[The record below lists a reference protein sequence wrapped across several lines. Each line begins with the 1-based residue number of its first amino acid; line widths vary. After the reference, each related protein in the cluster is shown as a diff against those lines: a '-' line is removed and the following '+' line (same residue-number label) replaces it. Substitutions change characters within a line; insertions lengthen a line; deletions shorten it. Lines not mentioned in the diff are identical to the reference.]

1 MRVVI
6 LSFSTLFLTG
16 VLTHAELVD
25 FGGGLQ
31 IDFTTIGD
39 AGNAADTT
47 GSPNP
52 AGSVGYDYRISTY
65 EISRDQVT
73 AAGIGITLTDMS
85 SFGGNGGDRP
95 ATGIS
100 WYEAAQFV
108 NHLNTSVGAQAAY
121 KFDGLGNFQLWDPG
135 DAGYDAS
142 NLYRN
147 SLAEYWLPDVDEW
160 YKAAYYDPNTMSY
173 FDYPT
178 GSNTAPTAVSGGTT
192 AGTAVYGQATAT
204 GPADVTNAG
213 GLSPYGVMGLGGN
226 VWEWEETAFDLTN
239 NSTSENRAFRGGP
252 WDVASGYLRSSFRNG
267 GHPPREDAIVGFRV
281 AGAAPAATVIPEP
294 STVLSLWLLGGVA
307 TLMRKRRLVA
317 AA

>member
-1 MRVVI
+1 MKPLLPTFTI
-6 LSFSTLFLTG
+6 LLLTG
-16 VLTHAELVD
+16 SLCHAQLVD

-47 GSPNP
+47 GAPNP

-65 EISRDQVT
+65 EISRAQVT
-73 AAGIGITLTDMS
+73 AAGIGITLADMS

-108 NHLNTSVGAQAAY
+108 NHLNTSQGAQAAY
-121 KFDGLGNFQLWDPG
+121 KFDVSGDFQLWDPG

-160 YKAAYYDPNTMSY
+160 YKAAYYDPGSGTY

-192 AGTAVYGQATAT
+192 AGTAVYGQPFSN
-204 GPADVTNAG
+204 GPADVTTAG

-226 VWEWEETAFDLTN
+226 VFEWEETASDLTN
-239 NSTSENRAFRGGP
+239 NTTSEGRGLRGGSWGSP
-252 WDVASGYLRSSFRNG
+252 SVDLQSPFRLGIVPNG
-267 GHPPREDAIVGFRV
+267 GSNEVGFRV

-294 STVLSLWLLGGVA
+294 STILSMWLIAGLA
-307 TLMRKRRLVA
+307 TLIRKRRRIA
-317 AA
+317 TP